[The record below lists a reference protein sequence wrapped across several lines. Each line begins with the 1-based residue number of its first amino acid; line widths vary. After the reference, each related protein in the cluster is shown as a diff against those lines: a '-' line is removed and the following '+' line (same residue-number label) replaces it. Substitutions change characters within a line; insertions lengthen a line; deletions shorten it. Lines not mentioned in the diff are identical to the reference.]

1 MGHLKKIGMKKI
13 FLVVFVFVLFIDTVV
28 GQLSTFENRNTNS
41 IFSSAKIQY
50 TTMLDSASVKMKYP
64 RSSKEGSITY
74 VGIEDWTGGFWP
86 GALWYMFEY
95 THDKIW
101 KDAAIKWTETLEKNQ
116 FNTNHHDIGF
126 MMYNS
131 YGNGYRL
138 THDEKYKAILIQ
150 SAKSLCK
157 RYNDKVGAIKSWN
170 DKPSID
176 GKDTLHYPVIIDNM
190 MNLELL
196 FFASKITGDTIYKHI
211 AIKHAEK
218 TMQNHIRP
226 DYSSFHVVDYDTIT
240 GKVLHQETNQGFAHN
255 STWSRGQA
263 WGIYGFTMV
272 YRETGDKRF
281 LQTALKMANFFIQH
295 KNLPADKIP
304 NWDFN
309 VNEPGYKS
317 PFTSQ
322 ATSLTFVPRDAA
334 AAAIVASA
342 LLELSKYAGDKAV
355 NYKKTAMQILHSLTS
370 DAYFAKPGTNNYFL
384 LKHCTGNANRLSEV
398 DKPLMYADYY
408 LLEALLRANKKS

>member
-1 MGHLKKIGMKKI
+1 MKIKVLLAGFGLIITAFSYGQQKNEATYNLNM
-13 FLVVFVFVLFIDTVV
+13 VFSNASL
-28 GQLSTFENRNTNS
+28 
-41 IFSSAKIQY
+41 QY
-50 TTMLDSASVKMKYP
+50 KSLLDSANIQMKYP
-64 RSSKEGSITY
+64 RSSKNGNITY

-86 GALWYMFEY
+86 GALWYMFEH
-95 THDKIW
+95 TQKPEW
-101 KDAAIKWTETLEKNQ
+101 KAAAIKWTETLETNQ
-116 FNTNHHDIGF
+116 FNTKHHDIGF

-131 YGNGYRL
+131 YGNAYRL
-138 THDEKYKAILIQ
+138 TKNDKYKSILIQ

-176 GKDTLHYPVIIDNM
+176 GKDTLFYPVIIDNM

-218 TMQNHIRP
+218 TMQYHLRP
-226 DYSSFHVVDYDTIT
+226 DFSSYHVVNYDTIT
-240 GKVLHQETNQGFAHN
+240 GKPLHKETNQGYAHN

-263 WGIYGFTMV
+263 WGVYGFTMT

-281 LQTALKMANFFIQH
+281 LNTAIKMADFFINH

-309 VNEPGYKS
+309 VNEVGYSTPKNA
-317 PFTSQ
+317 Q
-322 ATSLTFVPRDAA
+322 ANQLNYIPRDAS
-334 AAAIVASA
+334 AAAIIASA
-342 LLELSKYAGDKAV
+342 LLELSNYAGSKSAIYKA
-355 NYKKTAMQILHSLTS
+355 TAKQILSSLS
-370 DAYFAKPGTNNYFL
+370 SPSYLAKPGTNNGFIL
-384 LKHCTGNANRLSEV
+384 MHCTGNANRLSEV
-398 DKPLMYADYY
+398 DKPIMYGDYY
-408 LLEALLRANKKS
+408 YLEALLRAKSL